1 MRWEMNFK
9 RFFRN
14 CPVFLYCLFLLVAGL
29 MGIFV
34 ASSSIPIVVLP
45 ITFILIFIYIWTFL
59 RYPKQSLLFFMLF
72 VLLQWL
78 IIENLGGKST
88 YLGLFVT
95 YSDEGLI
102 LLTFLL
108 MILGLTLK
116 RKPFHSC
123 KLEFPLLGITII
135 GIVGSISAG
144 VPIMVTGSAF
154 IILLKGFLVFYIF
167 AHLSFKEQD
176 TRQYLKILGIVA
188 GVILFLGLVDFIH
201 PVRFREAIGNVG
213 GMGQRFG
220 IPIIKSIFVHPG
232 IFGWFCAFVA
242 LFNLALYFT
251 TKKKR
256 FFFLFIAFVFGVI
269 FSTRRK
275 PMAGVVVAAL
285 MGMQALPL
293 RRRIKIGLALGTL
306 AVFLGFLFAPQ
317 ISGLIQKT
325 FQIYIFSPHPMEIAR
340 NKLYLTSME
349 IAKDYFPLGAGLG
362 RYGGDIAAR
371 YYSPIYV
378 KYGLDQVYGLGPNGH
393 FLDDTFWPMI
403 LGELGIIGFF
413 FYIWVCLR
421 LLVFAWQ
428 SQKKF
433 DSPLKKAF
441 ALGTFMV
448 FIEGLVESLA
458 DPVFVK
464 PPEAYFLFGA
474 MGVLY
479 SIMLGYKKRNFTN
492 ENSIS
497 Q

>member
-1 MRWEMNFK
+1 MNVKEFLK
-9 RFFRN
+9 DS
-14 CPVFLYCLFLLVAGL
+14 PVFLYFFFLLAAGL

-34 ASSSIPIVVLP
+34 GYFSITMVILLVA
-45 ITFILIFIYIWTFL
+45 FILVLIYIWTFL
-59 RYPKQSLLFFMLF
+59 RYPKQSLLFFMFF

-144 VPIMVTGSAF
+144 VPIVVTGSAF

-176 TRQYLKILGIVA
+176 IQQYLKILGIVA
-188 GVILFLGLVDFIH
+188 GVILFLGLVDFVY
-201 PVRFREAIGNVG
+201 PVWFREAIGNVG
-213 GMGQRFG
+213 AVGRRFG

-232 IFGWFCAFVA
+232 IFGWFSAFGA

-251 TKKKR
+251 TKKKI
-256 FFFLFIAFVFGVI
+256 FFFLFTAFVFGVI
-269 FSTRRK
+269 FSMRRR

-293 RRRIKIGLALGTL
+293 QRRVKITLALGAL
-306 AVFLGFLFAPQ
+306 AVFLGFLFGPQ
-317 ISGLIQKT
+317 IIGLVRQGL
-325 FQIYIFSPHPMEIAR
+325 QIYIFSPNPMKIAR
-340 NKLYLTSME
+340 NALYLTSMK
-349 IAKDYFPLGAGLG
+349 IAKDYFPLGVGLG

-378 KYGLDQVYGLGPNGH
+378 KYGLNQIYGLGPNGH
-393 FLDDTFWPMI
+393 FLNDTFWPMI

-413 FYIWVCLR
+413 FYIWICLR

-428 SQKKF
+428 AQKKLN
-433 DSPLKKAF
+433 SSLEKAF
-441 ALGTFMV
+441 ALGTFMI

-479 SIMLGYKKRNFTN
+479 SLMVGFKKRNVTN

>member
-1 MRWEMNFK
+1 MNVKEFLK
-9 RFFRN
+9 DS
-14 CPVFLYCLFLLVAGL
+14 PVFLYFFFLLAAGL

-34 ASSSIPIVVLP
+34 GSFSITMVILP
-45 ITFILIFIYIWTFL
+45 VAFILVLMYIWAFL

-78 IIENLGGKST
+78 IVEKLGGKST

-95 YSDEGLI
+95 YSDEGVI

-108 MILGLTLK
+108 MILGLALK
-116 RKPFHSC
+116 RKSFHSC
-123 KLEFPLLGITII
+123 KLGVPLLVITII
-135 GIVGSISAG
+135 GTVGSISAG
-144 VPIMVTGSAF
+144 VPIVIGGSAL
-154 IILLKGFLVFYIF
+154 IILLKGFLLFYIF

-188 GVILFLGLVDFIH
+188 GVILFLGLVDFLDPIW
-201 PVRFREAIGNVG
+201 FQKTIGNVG
-213 GMGQRFG
+213 GVDWRFG
-220 IPIIKSIFVHPG
+220 ILSIKSIFTHPG

-256 FFFLFIAFVFGVI
+256 FFFLFIAFVFGVV
-269 FSTRRK
+269 FSMRRR

-285 MGMQALPL
+285 IGMQALPL
-293 RRRIKIGLALGTL
+293 QRRVKTTLALGAL

-317 ISGLIQKT
+317 ISGLIRHT
-325 FQIYIFSPHPMEIAR
+325 FQIYIFSPNPTEVAR
-340 NKLYLTSME
+340 NSLYLTSTE
-349 IAKDYFPLGAGLG
+349 IAKDYFPLGTGLG

-378 KYGLDQVYGLGPNGH
+378 KYGLNQVYGLGPNGH

-413 FYIWVCLR
+413 FYIWICLR

-428 SQKKF
+428 AQKKL
-433 DSPLKKAF
+433 DSPLEKAF
-441 ALGTFMV
+441 ALGAFMV